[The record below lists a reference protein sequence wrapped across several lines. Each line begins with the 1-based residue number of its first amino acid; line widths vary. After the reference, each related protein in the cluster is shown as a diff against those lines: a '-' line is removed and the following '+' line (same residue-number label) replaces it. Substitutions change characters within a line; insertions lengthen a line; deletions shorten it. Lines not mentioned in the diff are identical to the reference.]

1 MAASDPSVAR
11 FAQTGKLGICA
22 IDFGPDFFA
31 YWIGTLSR
39 DERNKDGSLV
49 TVNAWGLERP
59 SLIGDAKQQKSTAWR
74 ERAIRAIV
82 EKEPAHALV
91 NLYDTELQNPMGVEY
106 APGKRRPGNAVT
118 YGMSRSFAMYIETK
132 NEQLPQDQHKHVVST
147 HPVQKFNT
155 FGVHLPCVGS
165 GGQRKY
171 RRKRASVAFVKSYLR
186 HYPNEGKRWLRT
198 LEQHKQKQDDLA
210 DVFWAGLSRAVR
222 VYRQWSKKK
231 IKRT

>member
-1 MAASDPSVAR
+1 MDQSVERLAK
-11 FAQTGKLGICA
+11 TGKLGICA

-31 YWIGTLSR
+31 YWIGTLSLE
-39 DERNKDGSLV
+39 DRNRDGSLV

-59 SLIGDAKQQKSTAWR
+59 SMLGDAKQQKDTMWR
-74 ERAIRAIV
+74 ERALREIIK
-82 EKEPAHALV
+82 KEPKHTLV

-118 YGMSRSFAMYIETK
+118 YGMSRAFSMYIETK
-132 NEQLPQDQHKHVVST
+132 NENLPLQDHKQVVST

-155 FGVHLPCVGS
+155 FGVHLPSLGS
-165 GGQRKY
+165 ASQRKY
-171 RRKRASVAFVKSYLR
+171 RRKRASVAFVKSYLQN
-186 HYPNEGKRWLRT
+186 YPHEGARWSHV

-222 VYRQWSKKK
+222 VFRQCNKRKKNK
-231 IKRT
+231 F